1 MNSVSFPP
9 ALIDSLNNAKRVVAL
24 TGAGVSA
31 ESGVPTFRD
40 AQTGLWEKYEPT
52 ELATPQAFLRNP
64 KLVWDWY
71 QWRREKVLAVEPNPG
86 HLALVELAHLIP
98 KFTLVTQNVDGL
110 HQQAG
115 SQDVIELHGSLMRA
129 KCFDQHHIA
138 DCWPDDSECRP
149 PVCPQCGSQMR
160 PDVVWF
166 HEQLPDK
173 AINEA
178 LSVSQQC
185 DVFLSIGTSSLV
197 HPAAALASIAIQSG
211 ATVIEINPNRTPLTA
226 EATYMLQGPSGEV
239 LPDLIVAMRR

>member
-1 MNSVSFPP
+1 
-9 ALIDSLNNAKRVVAL
+9 
-24 TGAGVSA
+24 
-31 ESGVPTFRD
+31 
-40 AQTGLWEKYEPT
+40 
-52 ELATPQAFLRNP
+52 
-64 KLVWDWY
+64 
-71 QWRREKVLAVEPNPG
+71 
-86 HLALVELAHLIP
+86 
-98 KFTLVTQNVDGL
+98 
-110 HQQAG
+110 
-115 SQDVIELHGSLMRA
+115 
-129 KCFDQHHIA
+129 
-138 DCWPDDSECRP
+138 
-149 PVCPQCGSQMR
+149 MR